1 MTKRR
6 KKHIVIAIAVLLWGA
21 MFGTD
26 FYRKTK
32 EEPPIFCIQTS
43 AADDGGST
51 EWVGIGYKVQRVVN
65 HERYWV
71 QNDFENGFD
80 WYIMPWFTS
89 EL

>member
-6 KKHIVIAIAVLLWGA
+6 KKQIVIAIAVLLWGA
-21 MFGTD
+21 MFSTD
-26 FYRKTK
+26 YYRKSK
-32 EEPPIFCIQTS
+32 ENPPVFCIRTES
-43 AADDGGST
+43 YKDGGST
-51 EWVGIGYKVQRVVN
+51 EWVGIGYKVQKVVN
-65 HERYWV
+65 HEKYWV

>member
-6 KKHIVIAIAVLLWGA
+6 KKQIVIAIAVLLWGV

-26 FYRKTK
+26 FYRQTK
-32 EEPPIFCIQTS
+32 EKPPIFCIQTR

-51 EWVGIGYKVQRVVN
+51 EWVGIGYKVQKVVN

-71 QNDFENGFD
+71 QKDFENGFD
-80 WYIMPWFTS
+80 WHIMSWFIN
-89 EL
+89 EM